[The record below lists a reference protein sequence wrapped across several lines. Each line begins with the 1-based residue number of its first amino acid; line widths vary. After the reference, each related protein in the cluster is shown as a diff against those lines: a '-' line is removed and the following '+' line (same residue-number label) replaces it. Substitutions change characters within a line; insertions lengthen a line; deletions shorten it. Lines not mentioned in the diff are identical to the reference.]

1 MYKFRAALVGH
12 ASDVRA
18 VAAGICPQGSI
29 ITCSRDET
37 ARIWTPDSDGV
48 GFTTTQTLRGH
59 TRYVVSTCVMPPGDE
74 FPDGLILTG
83 SNDGNIH
90 VYSHKSSEP
99 LFKLTGHTGTVAALA
114 AGKFGTIVSG
124 SWDCSARVWLGQKCV
139 LTLSGHAAAVW
150 AVAILPGS
158 GLVITGS
165 ADKTILAWKT
175 GKVIQKFTGHE
186 DCVRGLALLSEE
198 EFLSCGN
205 DATIRR
211 WNINGTCVQ
220 TLYGHSNFVYSVA
233 VLPNGVD
240 LVSAGEDRTVRVW
253 RGGQLDQTINL
264 PAQSVWAVAC
274 LQNGDIAAGTSDGV
288 CRVFSAAPERQAPP
302 DIQEVYEQE
311 VAGTQLSKAEL
322 GGYKVADLPGKEV
335 LLAPGRRDG
344 QTVMVRDGTNVTC
357 HSWSAS
363 EQLWKKVGD
372 VVGASGGSTETSG
385 KVLHDGKEYDYVFTV
400 DIQEGA
406 PPLKLPYN
414 TSEDPWQAAQRFI
427 HKHELSQQF
436 LDTVANFIIK
446 NSGGAGAAAKPPQ
459 PSGEYYDPF
468 TGAGRYVP
476 AAGEHHVGAGGADPF
491 TGSGRYVPP
500 GTAMDTTPAPAAAPP
515 ASRYFPQNDFVYFDK
530 GNVEGMATKL
540 REFNQRTGDG
550 CHRLE
555 ETVLQELTKL
565 AEPTASPAPHHLAM
579 LLRLLD
585 WPKELAFPAID
596 LLRLAVRNPETC
608 QYFCAEERRPALLA
622 ALQRFAQPDSPP
634 ANQMLALR
642 ATCNLFR
649 HASGER
655 AVMAAREDVS
665 AAALALFPAASRAV
679 EVALATLLLNSGR
692 QPQLTDGEA
701 QFRALVGFGTLAA
714 AARDMTALARS
725 LEVESV
731 LERLKNVPEPEKVAA
746 CARQLEQ
753 LVRSS

>member
-12 ASDVRA
+12 SSDVRA
-18 VAAGICPQGSI
+18 VAAGICPQGSV

-37 ARIWTPDSDGV
+37 ARIWTPNSGDV
-48 GFTTTQTLRGH
+48 GFATAQTLRGH
-59 TRYVVSTCVMPPGDE
+59 SRYVVAACVMPPCDE
-74 FPDGLILTG
+74 YPDGLILTG
-83 SNDGNIH
+83 SNDANIH

-99 LFKLTGHTGTVAALA
+99 LYRLTGHTATVAALA

-139 LTLSGHAAAVW
+139 LTLSAHSAAVW

-175 GKVIQKFTGHE
+175 GKVVQKFTGHT
-186 DCVRGLALLSEE
+186 DCVRGLALLSED

-205 DATIRR
+205 DATIRH
-211 WNINGTCVQ
+211 WNIDGNCIHTF
-220 TLYGHSNFVYSVA
+220 YGHSNFVYSVA

-253 RGGQLDQTINL
+253 RRGELAQTINV

-274 LQNGDIAAGTSDGV
+274 LQNGDIAAGSSDGV

-302 DIQEVYEQE
+302 DGQHAYEQE
-311 VAGTQLSKAEL
+311 VASTQMSKADL
-322 GGYKVADLPGKEV
+322 GGYKVSDLPGAEV

-344 QTVMVRDGTNVTC
+344 QTVMVREASGDVTC
-357 HSWSAS
+357 HSWSAA
-363 EQLWKKVGD
+363 EQQWKKVGD

-427 HKHELSQQF
+427 HKHDLSQAF
-436 LDTVANFIIK
+436 LDQVANFIIK
-446 NSGGAGAAAKPPQ
+446 NSGGAGVAAAPA
-459 PSGEYYDPF
+459 PSADYYDPF
-468 TGAGRYVP
+468 TGKSPSDEPIILQWDVRATSWRGGHGNADTEKPTRSDTSSGP
-476 AAGEHHVGAGGADPF
+476 AAPAP
-491 TGSGRYVPP
+491 
-500 GTAMDTTPAPAAAPP
+500 TTPAAP
-515 ASRYFPQNDFVYFDK
+515 RYFPQDEFLYFDK
-530 GNVEGMATKL
+530 GNVDGMATKL

-550 CHRLE
+550 SHRLE
-555 ETVLQELTKL
+555 EAVLLELTKL
-565 AEPTASPAPHHLAM
+565 AEPAETPSPNHLAT

-596 LLRLAVRNPETC
+596 LLRLALRNAATC
-608 QYFCAEERRPALLA
+608 EFFCSPERRPALLA
-622 ALQRFAQPDSPP
+622 ALERFAQPDSPP

-642 ATCNLFR
+642 ACCNLFR
-649 HASGER
+649 HAD
-655 AVMAAREDVS
+655 DV
-665 AAALALFPAASRAV
+665 PPV
-679 EVALATLLLNSGR
+679 
-692 QPQLTDGEA
+692 
-701 QFRALVGFGTLAA
+701 
-714 AARDMTALARS
+714 
-725 LEVESV
+725 
-731 LERLKNVPEPEKVAA
+731 
-746 CARQLEQ
+746 
-753 LVRSS
+753 